1 MVFNLDG
8 APVDPELLGRMAEAA
23 AYRGPDGIRYRVDG
37 NVGLAHLALNSTP
50 ESLQELQ
57 PLLSADG
64 VLCLTAD
71 ARVDNRDEL
80 YSTLTASGYLQGKDA
95 TDADLILAAYRCWGE
110 ACPEHII
117 GDFAFAVWDGRDQK
131 LFCARDPFGIKPL
144 HYSQVGS
151 ILCVAS
157 EAQQIL
163 QHPGVPRRL
172 DEAAMADYL
181 VNNCD
186 DEERTMFL
194 DVRRVPPGHRLIAT
208 RSGLRTERYWDID
221 PGVDIRYG
229 RDSEYEAHFL
239 ALFQRAVADR
249 LRSNGPVVGVA
260 MSGGMDS
267 TSIAAVAQ
275 RILAAGDGGSRLVA
289 YSYAFDT
296 LAECD
301 ERVYSRA
308 VAAQA
313 GFEIEY
319 IDAERFWLLDDP
331 VAFEPSLETPFMSW
345 ESLERHMLGRLRE
358 QGGRA
363 ILTGHGGD
371 SLLAGTPLVCTDRLL
386 RGDLSGFRELAEH
399 ARYRQVPYRGLL
411 YTYALRPLI
420 PEAADRLLRR
430 LTGRREVRRG
440 GAGVA
445 GARFRAPDRAPRP
458 AARGAGGASLPEPGA
473 PGALSPRHGARFRRA
488 GCLLVRS
495 QRGALWPGSPPSVPG
510 PAPGGVP
517 ARHPGGTALPGRAQ
531 QVAAAPGDGWHPAP
545 ARPGAPGQDPVR
557 ELSGSRP
564 AGAGGAAGGDP
575 ARSAGPCR
583 NWGSSTPADCS
594 GRTGITGREKGI
606 QKRGCCCGS
615 LSPWSCGCGGM
626 S

>member
-1 MVFNLDG
+1 MSGIVVVFNLDG
-8 APVDPELLGRMAEAA
+8 APVDPGLLGRMAEAA
-23 AYRGPDGIRYRVDG
+23 AYRGPDGIRYRIDG

-80 YSTLTASGYLQGKDA
+80 CSTLTTSGYLRGKDA

-117 GDFAFAVWDGRDQK
+117 GDFAFAVWDGREQR

-172 DEAAMADYL
+172 DEVAMADHL

-208 RSGLRTERYWDID
+208 RAGLRTERYWDID
-221 PGVDIRYG
+221 PRVDIRYG

-249 LRSNGPVVGVA
+249 LRSSGPVVGVT

-301 ERVYSRA
+301 ERIYSRA
-308 VAAQA
+308 VADQA
-313 GFEIEY
+313 GFEIAY

-345 ESLERHMLGRLRE
+345 ESLERHMLGRLRA

-399 ARYRQVPYRGLL
+399 ARYRQVPYRRLL

-430 LTGRREVRRG
+430 LTGRRR
-440 GAGVA
+440 
-445 GARFRAPDRAPRP
+445 
-458 AARGAGGASLPEPGA
+458 
-473 PGALSPRHGARFRRA
+473 
-488 GCLLVRS
+488 
-495 QRGALWPGSPPSVPG
+495 
-510 PAPGGVP
+510 
-517 ARHPGGTALPGRAQ
+517 
-531 QVAAAPGDGWHPAP
+531 
-545 ARPGAPGQDPVR
+545 
-557 ELSGSRP
+557 
-564 AGAGGAAGGDP
+564 
-575 ARSAGPCR
+575 
-583 NWGSSTPADCS
+583 
-594 GRTGITGREKGI
+594 
-606 QKRGCCCGS
+606 
-615 LSPWSCGCGGM
+615 
-626 S
+626 

>member
-1 MVFNLDG
+1 M
-8 APVDPELLGRMAEAA
+8 
-23 AYRGPDGIRYRVDG
+23 
-37 NVGLAHLALNSTP
+37 
-50 ESLQELQ
+50 Q
-57 PLLSADG
+57 PLCSADG
-64 VLCLTAD
+64 ALCLTAD

-95 TDADLILAAYRCWGE
+95 TDADLILAAYRFGAKRLPSTSSATSHLRCGTV
-110 ACPEHII
+110 ASRSSSVP
-117 GDFAFAVWDGRDQK
+117 
-131 LFCARDPFGIKPL
+131 RDPFGIKPL

-163 QHPGVPRRL
+163 QHPGVL
-172 DEAAMADYL
+172 AAAQQVAMADYL

-221 PGVDIRYG
+221 PRVDIRYG

-249 LRSNGPVVGVA
+249 LRSSGPVVGVT

-275 RILAAGDGGSRLVA
+275 RMLAAGDVRAALLRIPTRSTPWRSAMSASTAGLWRPKPGSTSSTSTPSGSGCWTIPL
-289 YSYAFDT
+289 
-296 LAECD
+296 
-301 ERVYSRA
+301 
-308 VAAQA
+308 
-313 GFEIEY
+313 
-319 IDAERFWLLDDP
+319 
-331 VAFEPSLETPFMSW
+331 AFEPGLETPFMSW

-399 ARYRQVPYRGLL
+399 ARYRQVPYRSLL
-411 YTYALRPLI
+411 YSYALRPLI

-430 LTGRREVRRG
+430 LTGRREVD
-440 GAGVA
+440 A
-445 GARFRAPDRAPRP
+445 GAPEWLAPDFVRRTGLLDRLREAP
-458 AARGAGGASLPEPGA
+458 AARRYRSRARQAHYRNVM
-473 PGALSPRHGARFRRA
+473 ALRSVGRA
-488 GCLLVRS
+488 VYWYDRS
-495 QRGALWPGSPPSVPG
+495 SAHFGLE
-510 PAPGGVP
+510 
-517 ARHPGGTALPGRAQ
+517 ARHPFLDRRLAEFLLAIPGEQLYRGGRSKWLLRRAMDGILP
-531 QVAAAPGDGWHPAP
+531 
-545 ARPGAPGQDPVR
+545 RPVLERRDKTWFGVI
-557 ELSGSRP
+557 SV
-564 AGAGGAAGGDP
+564 
-575 ARSAGPCR
+575 SACE
-583 NWGSSTPADCS
+583 
-594 GRTGITGREKGI
+594 TGR
-606 QKRGCCCGS
+606 RS
-615 LSPWSCGCGGM
+615 R
-626 S
+626 

>member
-1 MVFNLDG
+1 MSGIVVVFNLDG
-8 APVDPELLGRMAEAA
+8 APVDPGLLGRMAEAA

-80 YSTLTASGYLQGKDA
+80 YSTLTTSGYLQGKDA

-117 GDFAFAVWDGRDQK
+117 GDFAFAVWDGREQK

-144 HYSQVGS
+144 HYSQIGS

-172 DEAAMADYL
+172 DEVALADHL

-249 LRSNGPVVGVA
+249 LRSSGPVVGVT

-275 RILAAGDGGSRLVA
+275 RILAAGDGGSRLIA

-296 LAECD
+296 LADCD
-301 ERVYSRA
+301 ERIYSRA

-313 GFEIEY
+313 GIEIAY

-331 VAFEPSLETPFMSW
+331 
-345 ESLERHMLGRLRE
+345 
-358 QGGRA
+358 
-363 ILTGHGGD
+363 
-371 SLLAGTPLVCTDRLL
+371 
-386 RGDLSGFRELAEH
+386 
-399 ARYRQVPYRGLL
+399 AR
-411 YTYALRPLI
+411 I
-420 PEAADRLLRR
+420 
-430 LTGRREVRRG
+430 
-440 GAGVA
+440 
-445 GARFRAPDRAPRP
+445 
-458 AARGAGGASLPEPGA
+458 
-473 PGALSPRHGARFRRA
+473 
-488 GCLLVRS
+488 
-495 QRGALWPGSPPSVPG
+495 
-510 PAPGGVP
+510 
-517 ARHPGGTALPGRAQ
+517 RAQ
-531 QVAAAPGDGWHPAP
+531 PGNALH
-545 ARPGAPGQDPVR
+545 
-557 ELSGSRP
+557 EL
-564 AGAGGAAGGDP
+564 
-575 ARSAGPCR
+575 
-583 NWGSSTPADCS
+583 
-594 GRTGITGREKGI
+594 GIA
-606 QKRGCCCGS
+606 
-615 LSPWSCGCGGM
+615 
-626 S
+626 